1 MLTYDLLHRHLLML
15 RLLNCLHHTNE
26 QIAGS
31 LTRQTNLFM
40 DLPKW
45 HPTNT
50 QVHIP
55 IRRKP
60 N

>member
-1 MLTYDLLHRHLLML
+1 
-15 RLLNCLHHTNE
+15 
-26 QIAGS
+26 
-31 LTRQTNLFM
+31 M